1 MKMFEELIKVNK
13 ENNTVS
19 ARELHEFLESK
30 ERFSKWFNRMLEY
43 GFQPQVDFNSYKKV
57 QVQLEGNREIRRE
70 FSDYIITID
79 MAKELSM
86 IQRTEKGKQARQY
99 FIQCEKFI
107 EESKLTEEFKYY
119 RETGKVARRDLT
131 NTVKEVIKPSNNFVY
146 RNYTELAYKLAFNKD
161 TKQLKA
167 ELNLG
172 KKDNLR
178 DNLSSDMLKEILLA
192 EEKIKGMITTF
203 EIMGIEEKEI
213 YHKIKEI
220 ILK

>member
-19 ARELHEFLESK
+19 GRELHEFLEIK
-30 ERFSKWFNRMLEY
+30 TDFRKWFIRMCEY
-43 GFQPQVDFNSYKKV
+43 GFNENDDF
-57 QVQLEGNREIRRE
+57 IRVAQKRPTPGGTQTVI
-70 FSDYIITID
+70 DYSITLD
-79 MAKELSM
+79 MAKEISM
-86 IQRTEKGKQARQY
+86 LQRSEKGKQARQY

-146 RNYTELAYKLAFNKD
+146 RNYTELAYKLAFKKD

-178 DNLSSDMLKEILLA
+178 DNLSSDMLKDILLA

>member
-1 MKMFEELIKVNK
+1 MKDFINEFELFKNTNGEVVINSLKIAELLGRKHNKVLRDIREFKIIGDCPLNGQSYKNSQNKEQPYYELNKYQFMKYAMRIKGFEELKNKVI
-13 ENNTVS
+13 
-19 ARELHEFLESK
+19 
-30 ERFSKWFNRMLEY
+30 
-43 GFQPQVDFNSYKKV
+43 D
-57 QVQLEGNREIRRE
+57 
-70 FSDYIITID
+70 DYET
-79 MAKELSM
+79 M
-86 IQRTEKGKQARQY
+86 
-99 FIQCEKFI
+99 EKFI
-107 EESKLTEEFKYY
+107 QESKLTEEFKYY